1 VPQQGFHCIV
11 DFEDVSFDSCITCA
25 ATQGRCQFTAS
36 ILRGMA
42 DQARARQES
51 GVRSQDS
58 GGDGAPV
65 GVGLAPPDES
75 DLLDELGADHAV
87 VAVPKLS
94 VTTLVGCT
102 RQAYLKATEPYYQR
116 PDHQYWAYRG
126 TLGHVLVER
135 GAGEGIV
142 AEQRFDRDLLLP
154 NGRLVT
160 ITGQPDEI
168 DPARNLLLDYKTT
181 DRAPRTLSPMHI
193 AQLNVYRW
201 LVAPQHQIDRLG
213 IVYLT
218 MRETKKVAVPI
229 WPDGQ
234 VERFLAERA
243 GPLAEAYAGGAW
255 PDLTE
260 DTWLCRYCP
269 VAAVCER
276 GPELDVRHSTFD
288 EERPPERSVQR
299 PTSNV

>member
-1 VPQQGFHCIV
+1 MQVGCHPDACTNAWPHRAPIGDTSRTSVLVSLGARRAKGSRDVPQHGFHCIV

-42 DQARARQES
+42 DQARARDE
-51 GVRSQDS
+51 GRGTRGERELVE
-58 GGDGAPV
+58 
-65 GVGLAPPDES
+65 VGLAPPERLDLPDEPAAV
-75 DLLDELGADHAV
+75 GASI
-87 VAVPKLS
+87 PKLS

-116 PDHQYWAYRG
+116 PDQQYWAYRG
-126 TLGHVLVER
+126 TLGHGLVER
-135 GAGEGIV
+135 GAGEGTV
-142 AEQRFDRDLLLP
+142 AERRFERDLILP

-168 DPARNLLLDYKTT
+168 DPARGLLLDYKTT

-201 LVAPQHQIDRLG
+201 LVAPHYPIDRLG

-234 VERFLAERA
+234 VE
-243 GPLAEAYAGGAW
+243 
-255 PDLTE
+255 
-260 DTWLCRYCP
+260 
-269 VAAVCER
+269 
-276 GPELDVRHSTFD
+276 
-288 EERPPERSVQR
+288 
-299 PTSNV
+299 